1 MNLRRAYSS
10 YSLTRR
16 ATLATV
22 ATLVVMLAFAGV
34 SLALLFLKG
43 QVDQSRITA
52 LTQANVA
59 SSTITAAVRFGGYDV
74 IADSLRV
81 FDSGPGHDS
90 AAVYNRSGHL
100 VAELVAPGES
110 RFPPEIGGVIHW
122 REGVFDARSV
132 QHALRDEQ
140 SDPAAAPIATVVVKP
155 NVKALHASL
164 WRALAVLCVVLGVTI
179 LAGVLV
185 AQAVS
190 RALLRPVTELNAW
203 VEEVSAS
210 HNLATPAPRG
220 GGLEVNQLT
229 TSFESLIAQVAEQ
242 NRELKRKQYELK
254 VSNAHLESM
263 AFSDALTGLP
273 NRPMFETTLTTSIE
287 KANALGS
294 PLVVLF
300 IDLDEL
306 KKINDQHGHAK
317 GDAAL
322 RATAAR
328 IRRAL
333 RSGDFLARLAGDEF
347 VVVSSGA
354 STPADAVKLGER
366 LAVWL
371 GIALPE
377 DDWAHPVR
385 ASIGVAVFPDHGED
399 VRALVHAADMAMYR
413 AKALPNEDAIRVV
426 CATSLPRAASARR
439 PPTTN
444 VITLPTTGRKS
455 QVGKLLS

>member
-1 MNLRRAYSS
+1 MSLRNAYSN

-22 ATLVVMLAFAGV
+22 ATLFVMLVFAGI

-43 QVDQSRITA
+43 QVDQSRVSA

-90 AAVYNRSGHL
+90 AAVYSRTGQL
-100 VAELVAPGES
+100 VAELVAPGEL
-110 RFPPEIGGVIHW
+110 RFPAAISGLNGW
-122 REGVFDARSV
+122 NEGPLDAHLV
-132 QHALRDEQ
+132 QHALRD
-140 SDPAAAPIATVVVKP
+140 DIADAAAPPVATLVVNP
-155 NVKALHASL
+155 NQKTLRSAL
-164 WRALAVLCVVLGVTI
+164 WRALAVLAVVLSFTV
-179 LAGVLV
+179 LAGIVV
-185 AQAVS
+185 AQKLS
-190 RALLRPVTELNAW
+190 RALLRPVADLNAW

-210 HNLATPAPRG
+210 HNLAAPAPRG

-273 NRPMFETTLTTSIE
+273 NRPMFETTLTAAIE
-287 KANALGS
+287 KANAVGR
-294 PLVVLF
+294 PLAVLF
-300 IDLDEL
+300 VDLDDL
-306 KKINDQHGHAK
+306 KQINDQHGHAK

-322 RATAAR
+322 KATAAR

-333 RSGDFLARLAGDEF
+333 RPGDFLARLAGDEF
-347 VVVSSGA
+347 VVLSTDV
-354 STPADAVKLGER
+354 STPEEAMKVGER
-366 LAVWL
+366 LTVWL

-377 DDWAHPVR
+377 DEWRDAIQ

-413 AKALPNEDAIRVV
+413 AKAFPNDGAIRVV
-426 CATSLPRAASARR
+426 CATSLPRAGSARR
-439 PPTTN
+439 PSSTN
-444 VITLPTTGRKS
+444 VISLPTAGRKS
-455 QVGKLLS
+455 QVGKALS

>member
-1 MNLRRAYSS
+1 MSIRSAYSS

-16 ATLATV
+16 AMLATV
-22 ATLVVMLAFAGV
+22 ATLVVMLAFAGI

-90 AAVYNRSGHL
+90 AAVYNRNGQL
-100 VAELVAPGES
+100 VAELVAPGEL
-110 RFPPEIGGVIHW
+110 RFPSEIVGLIGW
-122 REGVFDARSV
+122 NEGVFDAKSV
-132 QHALRDEQ
+132 QHALRDDQ
-140 SDPAAAPIATVVVKP
+140 NDSITKPVATLVVNP
-155 NVKALHASL
+155 NQKALRSAL
-164 WRALAVLCVVLGVTI
+164 WRALGVLGVVLAVTI

-185 AQAVS
+185 AQALS
-190 RALLRPVTELNAW
+190 RALLRPVAELNAW

-210 HNLATPAPRG
+210 HNLAVPAPRG

-273 NRPMFETTLTTSIE
+273 NRPMFETTLAALIE
-287 KANALGS
+287 KANAQGS
-294 PLVVLF
+294 PLAVLF
-300 IDLDEL
+300 IDLDDL

-328 IRRAL
+328 VRRAL

-347 VVVSSGA
+347 VVVSSGVT
-354 STPADAVKLGER
+354 TPVEAVKLGER

-385 ASIGVAVFPDHGED
+385 ASIGVSVYPDHGED
-399 VRALVHAADMAMYR
+399 VRGLVHAADMAMYR
-413 AKALPNEDAIRVV
+413 AKAFPKDEAIRVV
-426 CATSLPRAASARR
+426 SATALPRAASARR
-439 PPTTN
+439 LATTN
-444 VITLPTTGRKS
+444 VIAMPATGRKS
-455 QVGKLLS
+455 QVGKTHL

>member
-1 MNLRRAYSS
+1 VSIRSAYSG

-22 ATLVVMLAFAGV
+22 GTLVVMLTFAGV
-34 SLALLFLKG
+34 SLAVLFLKA

-74 IADSLRV
+74 ISDSLRV
-81 FDSGPGHDS
+81 FDAGPGHDS
-90 AAVYNRSGHL
+90 AAVYNRRGQL
-100 VAELVAPGES
+100 VAELVAPGEV
-110 RFPPEIGGVIHW
+110 RFPSEISGLIGW
-122 REGVFDARSV
+122 SEGTFDAHPV

-140 SDPAAAPIATVVVKP
+140 SDPAAPAIATLVVNP
-155 NVKALHASL
+155 NQKALRAAL
-164 WRALAVLCVVLGVTI
+164 GRALLVLAVVLGITT

-185 AQAVS
+185 AQALS
-190 RALLRPVTELNAW
+190 RALLRPVAELNAW

-210 HNLATPAPRG
+210 HNLAAPAPRG

-229 TSFESLIAQVAEQ
+229 TGFESLIAQVAEQ

-254 VSNAHLESM
+254 ASNAHLETM

-273 NRPMFETTLTTSIE
+273 NRPMFETTLATAIE
-287 KANALGS
+287 RANTQGS
-294 PLVVLF
+294 PLAVLF
-300 IDLDEL
+300 IDLDDL

-317 GDAAL
+317 GDSAL

-328 IRRAL
+328 IRRGL
-333 RSGDFLARLAGDEF
+333 RAGDFLARLAGDEF
-347 VVVSSGA
+347 VVVSSGVT
-354 STPADAVKLGER
+354 TPSEAVKLGER

-377 DDWAHPVR
+377 DDWAYPVR
-385 ASIGVAVFPDHGED
+385 ASIGVAVFPDHGGD
-399 VRALVHAADMAMYR
+399 VRALVHAADLAMYR
-413 AKALPNEDAIRVV
+413 AKAFPNDDAIRVV
-426 CATSLPRAASARR
+426 CAEALPHAASARR
-439 PPTTN
+439 PTTN
-444 VITLPTTGRKS
+444 VIALPSAGRKS
-455 QVGKLLS
+455 QAGKVFP